1 VELRGL
7 EPLTSSMPWW
17 PRQRR
22 RRAASVVGVHRRAGA
37 ATSVRP
43 GSPSVCPSRDRQLEF
58 LRDDDALTQLAAEK
72 RGLSSPELC
81 MLMAYA
87 KISVTEQLL
96 SIGLADD
103 EPWLAQVRRDCF
115 PQRPGR
121 ALRSCHERAPALG
134 EIITVSIVKY
144 VIDNFG
150 VVPPPGFRRRPSP
163 PSS

>member
-1 VELRGL
+1 MHTRGRRIGTQNGVTRDAAGGISAGAALLERIAHGEGLSKAAMVELRGL

-72 RGLSSPELC
+72 RGFEL
-81 MLMAYA
+81 
-87 KISVTEQLL
+87 T
-96 SIGLADD
+96 
-103 EPWLAQVRRDCF
+103 
-115 PQRPGR
+115 
-121 ALRSCHERAPALG
+121 
-134 EIITVSIVKY
+134 
-144 VIDNFG
+144 
-150 VVPPPGFRRRPSP
+150 
-163 PSS
+163 